1 MYVPYLIRSST
12 CLLGLY
18 HTSCRAH
25 DPRNIGPLPPEG
37 ERRAIDLDIR
47 APLEGLTNGVQVRVD
62 MTTTTAGTV
71 VMTASAIGMM
81 KGIGIGIETE
91 GVEEMIV
98 GAMIVIE
105 IEIGREIGIEIGD
118 GTIHPHLVA
127 GHLHETGTETEIAA
141 K

>member
-1 MYVPYLIRSST
+1 
-12 CLLGLY
+12 
-18 HTSCRAH
+18 
-25 DPRNIGPLPPEG
+25 
-37 ERRAIDLDIR
+37 
-47 APLEGLTNGVQVRVD
+47 

-105 IEIGREIGIEIGD
+105 IEIGREIGIGD
-118 GTIHPHLVA
+118 GTIHPHLAA
-127 GHLHETGTETEIAA
+127 GHLHETETEIAA